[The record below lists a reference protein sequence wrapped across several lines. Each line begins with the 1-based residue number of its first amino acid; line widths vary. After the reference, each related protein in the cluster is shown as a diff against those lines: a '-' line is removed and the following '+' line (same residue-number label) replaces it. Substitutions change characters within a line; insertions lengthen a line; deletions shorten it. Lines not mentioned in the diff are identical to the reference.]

1 ACYLRF
7 SPRRRPHTIETK
19 LRLYKCVLRE
29 IPPDCQFVDRA
40 ERLRHENGKMI
51 CRPVARSARFRGGR
65 HGAKTADI
73 APAFR

>member
-1 ACYLRF
+1 
-7 SPRRRPHTIETK
+7 
-19 LRLYKCVLRE
+19 RLYKCALRALRE

-65 HGAKTADI
+65 HGAKTTDI